1 MLKLLEPN
9 MTRISTSVPIS
20 RVTAVHAKGVLSCAY
35 PFTQAPE
42 RLQTV
47 EDCSKTTDQEVVS
60 HDQQLPQII
69 YRL

>member
-1 MLKLLEPN
+1 M
-9 MTRISTSVPIS
+9 PIS
-20 RVTAVHAKGVLSCAY
+20 RVPAVHAKGALSCAY

-47 EDCSKTTDQEVVS
+47 EDWSKTTDQEVDS